1 MLLSCRVYF
10 QIPLDS
16 FEFLTRIHY
25 RSANVPRDDTWGEHE
40 IDHILFVRRDVALEP
55 NANEV
60 RDYRYVNKEELNE
73 MISKFRLVASYLVI
87 INKLDSVFCMYLV
100 KIISYVCSSG

>member
-1 MLLSCRVYF
+1 VLVLTLCLVALLLFCRIHF
-10 QIPLDS
+10 QIPLES

-40 IDHILFVRRDVALEP
+40 IDHILFVRQDVTLQP

-60 RDYRYVNKEELNE
+60 RDYRYVNKEELND
-73 MISKFRLVASYLVI
+73 MIGKFYLVI
-87 INKLDSVFCMYLV
+87 
-100 KIISYVCSSG
+100 